1 MKALS
6 LPNDD
11 LFALKPQV
19 YAGGHRP
26 QGTANIP
33 WRPFF
38 PLRGACWRQTH
49 RVVQGW
55 NSPHPAVSP
64 HSSSRV
70 GFLSDL
76 CFGTS
81 SGNCLWFGCIWPQ
94 GGPLLSLWPLG
105 PLLPALVFPPLPEVH
120 PALDVSISLPSLGPC
135 VRVPTPIVV
144 PVVVVMPVL
153 VAMPVFVVPSLRRF
167 SPRLWRSLAPGW
179 YWSVMSACGPSN
191 GDRFEP
197 KLIRVVSDFPVRLF
211 LPLFSS
217 LWCSITI
224 LFSGTWPRSSIFS
237 VWRPTASWFQASPRF
252 DSSSFLSSP
261 RSGLSLWPNWLFVF
275 FFFFSDFS
283 PLRRFFFSFFGT
295 LAFLSV
301 LPSVFSVF
309 GTSCSASFG
318 SFFDSFFASFFAPS
332 FKGDAPNSAS
342 SLPSGELRPKGPLSP
357 VSTKSLK
364 APAAFRRIA
373 STAVSWKPLRR
384 PPRSS
389 LPTLK

>member
-1 MKALS
+1 MGIGSSPNLSGLSPTSRSGFSCLFSPPSGALS
-6 LPNDD
+6 RSCSRERD
-11 LFALKPQV
+11 LD
-19 YAGGHRP
+19 
-26 QGTANIP
+26 
-33 WRPFF
+33 
-38 PLRGACWRQTH
+38 PLS
-49 RVVQGW
+49 
-55 NSPHPAVSP
+55 SPCGV
-64 HSSSRV
+64 
-70 GFLSDL
+70 
-76 CFGTS
+76 
-81 SGNCLWFGCIWPQ
+81 
-94 GGPLLSLWPLG
+94 
-105 PLLPALVFPPLPEVH
+105 LLP
-120 PALDVSISLPSLGPC
+120 LDS
-135 VRVPTPIVV
+135 R
-144 PVVVVMPVL
+144 
-153 VAMPVFVVPSLRRF
+153 
-167 SPRLWRSLAPGW
+167 
-179 YWSVMSACGPSN
+179 
-191 GDRFEP
+191 
-197 KLIRVVSDFPVRLF
+197 
-211 LPLFSS
+211 
-217 LWCSITI
+217 
-224 LFSGTWPRSSIFS
+224 
-237 VWRPTASWFQASPRF
+237 ASPRF

-301 LPSVFSVF
+301 LSSVFSVF